1 MGRACGR
8 GEVRRREEKGA
19 DRGREGRTE
28 YHFLDDG
35 KYLKI
40 IAIGKPDKT
49 PVRRHLV
56 LREVRTFL
64 DVFFSG
70 ALGMVYVP
78 IGGIVAACLLASV
91 LACGVLFV
99 SII

>member
-1 MGRACGR
+1 MGAERC
-8 GEVRRREEKGA
+8 GEVRRREKKGA

-64 DVFFSG
+64 DVFF
-70 ALGMVYVP
+70 
-78 IGGIVAACLLASV
+78 
-91 LACGVLFV
+91 FQER
-99 SII
+99 

>member
-1 MGRACGR
+1 MLVEDGERLGWACGR
-8 GEVRRREEKGA
+8 GGLWEGGGKGA

-35 KYLKI
+35 KYLKV
-40 IAIGKPDKT
+40 IAIGKTDKT

-64 DVFFSG
+64 DGFFFSQER
-70 ALGMVYVP
+70 
-78 IGGIVAACLLASV
+78 
-91 LACGVLFV
+91 
-99 SII
+99 